1 MNWDVCDGASLWLN
15 IDYCNELKKSKK
27 WVLMGL
33 GLLWSFNYAIY
44 DGLEMILKVTKT
56 AKNVY
61 VNTLHE
67 DDDDGWVC
75 HCPLSS
81 VFFYF
86 DVSPHLSPLNGL
98 ERSKM
103 VHGGLSTVCMMV
115 LKEVKMVHGGLLST
129 VYVSDGLE
137 SSQFCSY
144 TQWSWNE
151 SIHHV
156 GPKWSW
162 KKSFMG
168 DDFLL
173 GLGLGLSL

>member
-1 MNWDVCDGASLWLN
+1 MR
-15 IDYCNELKKSKK
+15 
-27 WVLMGL
+27 
-33 GLLWSFNYAIY
+33 IY
-44 DGLEMILKVTKT
+44 DGLEIILKVTKN

-61 VNTLHE
+61 MNTL
-67 DDDDGWVC
+67 WWKWWWWMSLLL
-75 HCPLSS
+75 CPLSS

-98 ERSKM
+98 ERSEMRPWKFK
-103 VHGGLSTVCMMV
+103 HWCMMV
-115 LKEVKMVHGGLLST
+115 MKEVKMLHGGLLST

-144 TQWSWNE
+144 THDASWNE

-162 KKSFMG
+162 KKSSYGWWF
-168 DDFLL
+168 
-173 GLGLGLSL
+173 SLWPWPWPVTVVCRVPMVTFQPRGFESPHESPWSTSWG